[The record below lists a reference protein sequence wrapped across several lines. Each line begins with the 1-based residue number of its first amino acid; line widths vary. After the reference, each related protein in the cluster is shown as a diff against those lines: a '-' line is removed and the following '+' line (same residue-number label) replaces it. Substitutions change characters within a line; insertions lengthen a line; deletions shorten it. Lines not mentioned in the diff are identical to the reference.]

1 VQRKPPAERK
11 PLNDTTNT
19 YKGLTPSRSR
29 TSKEKEK
36 KEKKAEKN
44 RVFLRDAFEAV
55 WVAVA
60 ERNLPLIGCISH
72 QKEMMTAA
80 IFQYLILRFRCFSK
94 AKFIE
99 IVEQKKTESHAQMK
113 KKLGK
118 FVRR

>member
-80 IFQYLILRFRCFSK
+80 IFQYLILRFRCF
-94 AKFIE
+94 
-99 IVEQKKTESHAQMK
+99 QKRNSLRSSNK
-113 KKLGK
+113 KKQNHTL
-118 FVRR
+118 R